1 MSRKVIIVGHV
12 GNHIGCSAELVEALS
27 RQEGTVCSA
36 VFPPEIPITNF
47 DLRESVK
54 NPVLCERVKESIK
67 GYQIP
72 YKYHR

>member
-27 RQEGTVCSA
+27 EQEGTVCSA
-36 VFPPEIPITNF
+36 VFPQEIPITNL

-54 NPVLCERVKESIK
+54 NPVLYDRVKESIK
-67 GYQIP
+67 NHQRP